1 MNHPLRT
8 WASKC
13 GDPARR
19 HPPHTATSRK
29 TRQASLPKLTPIQ
42 HGMRSQHRG
51 RPHQK
56 HLMAII
62 ESTIS
67 PGSDAFEAN
76 RAGMLALIERVR
88 TYQQRSIATSAK
100 SRERFDKRG
109 QLLPRE
115 RLALLLDPGTPFL
128 EIGALA
134 GLGLDNPDL
143 DRSVP
148 GGGVIGGIGWVSGVR
163 VMVNA
168 SDSGIDA
175 GALQPMGIP
184 KQLRMQ
190 ELALENKLPY
200 VQLVESAGANLM
212 TYKVEEFVT
221 GGSLFRNIARIS
233 AAGLPVVT
241 VTHGS
246 STAGG
251 AYQTGL
257 SDYIIMVRGRSRAF
271 LAGPPL
277 LKAATGEIA
286 TEEELGGAL
295 MHTSISGL
303 GDYLAEDDRDAIR
316 LAREILANIDGQRS
330 VPVEP
335 ARTFKPPRHDAE
347 ELLGIMPMDH
357 KRPVDMKQ
365 VIARIADDS
374 DFLEFGQ
381 NYGSATVVG
390 HIKVEGMPLGIVT
403 NNGPIDPAGAAK
415 ATHFI
420 QACCQSRTPILY
432 LNNTTGFMVGRAYEE
447 AGIIKHG
454 SKMIQAVTNATVP
467 QITIYCGASF
477 GAGNYGMCGR
487 GFHPRFCF
495 SWPNA
500 KTAVMGG
507 EQAAQTM
514 VNVTEAAMKR
524 KGGEVDHAK
533 LAELERRI
541 VERFDSQMSVFT
553 TSAHLL
559 DDGVIDPRDTRAVL
573 ANVLAICRD
582 AELRQPQ
589 AMQFSVARP

>member
-1 MNHPLRT
+1 M
-8 WASKC
+8 
-13 GDPARR
+13 
-19 HPPHTATSRK
+19 AT
-29 TRQASLPKLTPIQ
+29 
-42 HGMRSQHRG
+42 
-51 RPHQK
+51 
-56 HLMAII
+56 I
-62 ESTIS
+62 ESNIS
-67 PGSDAFEAN
+67 IGSESFQAN
-76 RAGMLALIERVR
+76 REGMLTLIERVHG
-88 TYQQRSIATSAK
+88 YEERSAATSAK
-100 SRERFDKRG
+100 SRERFEKRG

-115 RLALLLDPGTPFL
+115 RLSLLLDPGTPFL
-128 EIGALA
+128 PICSLA
-134 GLGLDNPDL
+134 GLGLDNADL
-143 DRSVP
+143 EKSVP
-148 GGGVIGGIGWVSGVR
+148 GGGVVSGIGWVSGVR
-163 VMVNA
+163 AMVNA

-184 KQLRMQ
+184 KQLRVQ

-221 GGSLFRNIARIS
+221 GGSLFRNLARMS
-233 AAGLPVVT
+233 AAGLPVIT

-257 SDYIIMVRGRSRAF
+257 SDYIVMVRDRSRAF

-316 LAREILANIDGQRS
+316 IAREILAHIDWNRDMPPERHGHY
-330 VPVEP
+330 E
-335 ARTFKPPRHDAE
+335 PPRYDAE
-347 ELLGIMPMDH
+347 ELLGVMPMDP
-357 KRPVDMKQ
+357 KRPVDMKE
-365 VIARIADDS
+365 VIARIADGS
-374 DFLEFGQ
+374 EFLEFGA

-390 HIKVEGMPLGIVT
+390 HCKIEGLPVGIVT
-403 NNGPIDPAGAAK
+403 NNGPIDPAGATK

-432 LNNTTGFMVGRAYEE
+432 LNNTTGYIVGKAYEE

-507 EQAAQTM
+507 EQAAKTM
-514 VNVTEAAMKR
+514 VIVTEAAMRR
-524 KGGEVDHAK
+524 KGEVDQAK
-533 LAELERRI
+533 LDELERRI
-541 VERFDSQMSVFT
+541 IDRFDSQMSVFT
-553 TSAHLL
+553 TSARVL

-573 ANVLAICRD
+573 AQVLAICRES
-582 AELRQPQ
+582 ELRQPQ
-589 AMQFSVARP
+589 PMQFSVARP

>member
-1 MNHPLRT
+1 M
-8 WASKC
+8 
-13 GDPARR
+13 
-19 HPPHTATSRK
+19 AT
-29 TRQASLPKLTPIQ
+29 
-42 HGMRSQHRG
+42 
-51 RPHQK
+51 
-56 HLMAII
+56 I
-62 ESTIS
+62 ESSIS
-67 PGSDAFEAN
+67 TGSESFQAN
-76 RAGMLALIERVR
+76 REGMLALIERVR
-88 TYQQRSIATSAK
+88 GYEERSAVTSAR
-100 SRERFDKRG
+100 SRERFEKRG

-115 RLALLLDPGTPFL
+115 RLSLLLDPGTPFL
-128 EIGALA
+128 PICSLA

-143 DRSVP
+143 EKSVP
-148 GGGVIGGIGWVSGVR
+148 GGGVISGIGWVSGVR

-184 KQLRMQ
+184 KQLRVQ

-212 TYKVEEFVT
+212 TYKVEEFIT
-221 GGSLFRNIARIS
+221 GGSLFRNLARMS
-233 AAGLPVVT
+233 AAGLPVIT

-257 SDYIIMVRGRSRAF
+257 SDYIVMVRDRSRAF

-286 TEEELGGAL
+286 TEEELGGAV

-316 LAREILANIDGQRS
+316 IAREILAHIDWNRDM
-330 VPVEP
+330 PPERP
-335 ARTFKPPRHDAE
+335 AHFKPPRYDAE
-347 ELLGIMPMDH
+347 ELLGIMPMDP
-357 KRPVDMKQ
+357 KRPVDMKE

-374 DFLEFGQ
+374 EFLEFGE

-390 HIKVEGMPLGIVT
+390 HCKIEGLPVGVVT
-403 NNGPIDPAGAAK
+403 NNGPIDPAGATK

-420 QACCQSRTPILY
+420 QACCQSKTPILY
-432 LNNTTGFMVGRAYEE
+432 LNNTTGYIVGKAYEE

-507 EQAAQTM
+507 EQAAKTM
-514 VNVTEAAMKR
+514 VIVTEAAMKR
-524 KGGEVDHAK
+524 KGEVDQGK
-533 LAELERRI
+533 LDELERRI
-541 VERFDSQMSVFT
+541 VDRFDSQMSVFT
-553 TSAHLL
+553 TSARVL

-573 ANVLAICRD
+573 AKVLAICRES
-582 AELRQPQ
+582 ELRQPKP
-589 AMQFSVARP
+589 MQFSVARP

>member
-1 MNHPLRT
+1 
-8 WASKC
+8 
-13 GDPARR
+13 
-19 HPPHTATSRK
+19 
-29 TRQASLPKLTPIQ
+29 
-42 HGMRSQHRG
+42 
-51 RPHQK
+51 
-56 HLMAII
+56 MAVI

-67 PGSDAFEAN
+67 PSSAAYKAN
-76 RAGMLALIERVR
+76 RDGMLALIARMRALEERTR
-88 TYQQRSIATSAK
+88 AASAAAK
-100 SRERFDKRG
+100 DRFHKRG

-115 RLALLLDPGTPFL
+115 RVALVLDPGSPFL
-128 EIGALA
+128 ELSTLA
-134 GLGLDNPDL
+134 GYMFDVPDA
-143 DRSVP
+143 DKSVP
-148 GGGVIGGIGWVSGVR
+148 GGGLIAGIGFVAGIRCMVSA
-163 VMVNA
+163 NDA
-168 SDSGIDA
+168 GIDA
-175 GALQPMGIP
+175 GALQPFGLD
-184 KQLRMQ
+184 KTLRVQ

-200 VQLVESAGANLM
+200 VQLVESAGANLLR
-212 TYKVEEFVT
+212 YRVEDFIR
-221 GGSLFRNIARIS
+221 GGNIFRNLARLS
-233 AAGLPVVT
+233 AAGLPVIT

-257 SDYIIMVRGRSRAF
+257 SDYIVMVRDRSRAF

-277 LKAATGEIA
+277 LMAATGEVA

-316 LAREILANIDGQRS
+316 IAREIMASIDWNRD
-330 VPVEP
+330 VPAEP
-335 ARTFKPPRHDAE
+335 PRRFKPPRYDAE

-374 DFLEFGQ
+374 EFLEFGE
-381 NYGSATVVG
+381 NYGGATVVG
-390 HIKVEGMPLGIVT
+390 HIKIEGLPLGIIT
-403 NNGPIDPAGAAK
+403 NNGPIDPAGATK

-420 QACCQSRTPILY
+420 QACCQSKTPILY
-432 LNNTTGFMVGRAYEE
+432 LNNTTGFMVGRDYEE

-507 EQAAQTM
+507 EQAAKTM
-514 VNVTEAAMKR
+514 VIVTEAAMKR
-524 KGGEVDHAK
+524 KGEVDQAK
-533 LAELERRI
+533 L
-541 VERFDSQMSVFT
+541 
-553 TSAHLL
+553 
-559 DDGVIDPRDTRAVL
+559 DDL
-573 ANVLAICRD
+573 
-582 AELRQPQ
+582 
-589 AMQFSVARP
+589 